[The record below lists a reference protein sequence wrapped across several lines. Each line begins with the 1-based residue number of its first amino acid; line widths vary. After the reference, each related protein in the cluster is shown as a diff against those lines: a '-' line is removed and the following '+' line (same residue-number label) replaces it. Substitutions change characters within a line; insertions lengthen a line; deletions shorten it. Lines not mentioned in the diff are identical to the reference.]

1 MEGLIVVVC
10 DGLLEGDGEAEV
22 VDVVVIEG
30 LDELV
35 IEGLIV
41 VVCDGL
47 LEVDAEADGD
57 AEDDFVFVE
66 V

>member
-1 MEGLIVVVC
+1 M
-10 DGLLEGDGEAEV
+10 
-22 VDVVVIEG
+22 
-30 LDELV
+30 
-35 IEGLIV
+35 EGLIV